1 MFAKLAPQYLF
12 ALAAALFVAVL
23 ALFYTLVISPK
34 YAQISALRDDLS
46 ARQLTETQY
55 RSASAALPTLRT
67 RVAELEVERSEF
79 LRALPPTTRFAQV
92 VEQLRANVSAAGAE
106 MGNLNFTPAGTAGVT
121 LPTGVRSVGI
131 TMNVSGTFPQL
142 FQVLRSLETQNRF
155 TTVSTVGLQLP
166 TATSFNPPLEGA
178 LGLTVYT
185 YDPAQGGAAEVPAA
199 VAGAAAAAPAGG
211 TQ

>member
-23 ALFYTLVISPK
+23 ALFYTLVIQPR
-34 YAQISALRDDLS
+34 YARISSLRDDLS

-55 RSASAALPTLRT
+55 RSASAAVPNLRT
-67 RVAELEVERSEF
+67 TVARLEVERSEF

-106 MGNLNFTPAGTAGVT
+106 MGNLSFAPAATGGVT
-121 LPTGVRSVGI
+121 LPAGVRSVGI
-131 TMNVSGTFPQL
+131 NMNVSGTFPQL

-155 TTVSTVGLQLP
+155 TTVSTLGLQLP
-166 TATSFNPPLEGA
+166 TATSFNPSLEGTM
-178 LGLTVYT
+178 GLTVYT
-185 YDPAQGGAAEVPAA
+185 YDPAQTGAAVPASA
-199 VAGAAAAAPAGG
+199 SSAAAPATGG
-211 TQ
+211 TR

>member
-1 MFAKLAPQYLF
+1 
-12 ALAAALFVAVL
+12 
-23 ALFYTLVISPK
+23 
-34 YAQISALRDDLS
+34 
-46 ARQLTETQY
+46 
-55 RSASAALPTLRT
+55 
-67 RVAELEVERSEF
+67 
-79 LRALPPTTRFAQV
+79 
-92 VEQLRANVSAAGAE
+92 
-106 MGNLNFTPAGTAGVT
+106 
-121 LPTGVRSVGI
+121 
-131 TMNVSGTFPQL
+131 MNVSGTFPQL